1 MCTFLCF
8 IVSWITKDEVKKMN
22 KFYTDI
28 YNLVKEYYPNLSRN
42 EIDNYPQFRDKI
54 IKLVLDE
61 LMQVDSTAR
70 YSQYK
75 IIRLDMEEI

>member
-1 MCTFLCF
+1 
-8 IVSWITKDEVKKMN
+8 MN

>member
-1 MCTFLCF
+1 M
-8 IVSWITKDEVKKMN
+8 
-22 KFYTDI
+22 KFYDDV
-28 YNLVKEYYPNLSRN
+28 YSLVKEYYPELTRN
-42 EIDNYPQFRDKI
+42 EIVNYPQFRDKI